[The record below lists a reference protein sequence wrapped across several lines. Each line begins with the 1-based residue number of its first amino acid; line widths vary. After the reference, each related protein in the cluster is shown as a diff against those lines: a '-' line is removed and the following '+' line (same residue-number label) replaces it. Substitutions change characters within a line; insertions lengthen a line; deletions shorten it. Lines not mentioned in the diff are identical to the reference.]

1 MSLAEFF
8 SQGGYA
14 YFIWASYGATLVL
27 LVGEIIQLRRNHRTI
42 LTRLGRLLRM
52 RTRGGDS

>member
-1 MSLAEFF
+1 MSVMEFLA
-8 SQGGYA
+8 QGGYA
-14 YFIWASYGATLVL
+14 YYVWASYGAALVL
-27 LVGEIIQLRRNHRTI
+27 LAGEIVQLRRNHRTI

>member
-1 MSLAEFF
+1 MSLSEFF

-14 YFIWASYGATLVL
+14 YFVWASYGAALVL
-27 LVGEIIQLRRNHRTI
+27 LAGEIVQLRRHHRTI